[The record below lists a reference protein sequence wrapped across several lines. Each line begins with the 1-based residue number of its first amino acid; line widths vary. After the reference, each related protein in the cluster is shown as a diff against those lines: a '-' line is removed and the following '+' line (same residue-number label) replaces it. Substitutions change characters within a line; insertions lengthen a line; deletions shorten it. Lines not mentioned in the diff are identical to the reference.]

1 MIRRIVKSAVSNV
14 SIEKFWILSTIGP
27 VIALLLAIGFIP
39 MGYATWLSFHS
50 RDAFSP
56 TVTYVGLEN
65 YITLFTNPKFLA
77 SLARSLQYTV
87 VSMAFQTLM
96 GLGIA
101 LLFVRP
107 FRGKLI
113 ARTVVFL
120 PYLLPTA
127 VVGLIFSWLLST
139 QYGVINQLLRQMEI
153 IRFPITFLDNL
164 RAAMY
169 TVVGAGS
176 WKFGMFCTIM
186 FIARLQAIPN
196 ELYEAAKI
204 SGAGTLRCFLDVTLP
219 HLKSTLLLIIL
230 LRGIWMFNKF
240 DMIYILTKGG
250 PLRATETL
258 PIYSYRLAF
267 EERSFGLAAASS
279 VVILL
284 ILAITAIFYFYYFK
298 PSKEV
303 EVE

>member
-1 MIRRIVKSAVSNV
+1 MKRLWKFVISHVSV
-14 SIEKFWILSTIGP
+14 EKFWILSTIGP

-39 MGYATWLSFHS
+39 MGYAIWLSFHS

-56 TVTYVGLEN
+56 TVDYVGLQN

-77 SLARSLQYTV
+77 SLGRSLQYTI
-87 VSMAFQTLM
+87 VSVIFQTLM

-107 FRGKLI
+107 FRGQLF

-139 QYGVINQLLRQMEI
+139 QYGVVNQLLSQLGLI
-153 IRFPITFLDNL
+153 KFPITFLDGL
-164 RAAMY
+164 KSAMY
-169 TVVGAGS
+169 VVVGSGS

-186 FIARLQAIPN
+186 FIARLQAIPKS
-196 ELYEAAKI
+196 LYEAAQI
-204 SGAGTLRCFLDVTLP
+204 SGAGAFRCFLDVTLP
-219 HLKSTLLLIIL
+219 HLKSTLLLIVL

-240 DMIYILTKGG
+240 DMIWILTKGG
-250 PLRATETL
+250 PLRATEIL
-258 PIYSYRLAF
+258 PIFSYRLAF
-267 EERSFGLAAASS
+267 EERSFGLAAAAS

-284 ILAITAIFYFYYFK
+284 ILAITATFYFWYFK
-298 PSKEV
+298 PGKEV

>member
-1 MIRRIVKSAVSNV
+1 MNRFLQYAKTHLSV
-14 SIEKFWILSTIGP
+14 EKVWIFSTIGP

-50 RDAFSP
+50 KDPFSP
-56 TVTYVGLEN
+56 IVAYVGLEN

-77 SLARSLQYTV
+77 SLGRSLQYTI
-87 VSMAFQTLM
+87 VSVIFQTLM

-107 FRGKLI
+107 FRGKLF

-127 VVGLIFSWLLST
+127 VVGLIFSWILST
-139 QYGVINQLLRQMEI
+139 QYGVINQILRQLEI
-153 IRFPITFLDNL
+153 IRFPITFFDGL
-164 RAAMY
+164 RTAIYA
-169 TVVGAGS
+169 VVGAGS

-186 FIARLQAIPN
+186 FIARLQAIPAN
-196 ELYEAAKI
+196 LYEAAKI
-204 SGAGTLRCFLDVTLP
+204 SGAGAFRCFMDVTLP
-219 HLKSTLLLIIL
+219 HLKSTILLIVL

-240 DMIYILTKGG
+240 DMIWILTKGG

-258 PIYSYRLAF
+258 PIFSYRLAF
-267 EERSFGLAAASS
+267 EERSFGLAAAAS

-284 ILAITAIFYFYYFK
+284 LLAVTAVFYFWYFK

-303 EVE
+303 EIE

>member
-1 MIRRIVKSAVSNV
+1 MTRLRKFAISRIST
-14 SIEKFWILSTIGP
+14 EKIWILSTIGP

-50 RDAFSP
+50 KDAYSP
-56 TVTYVGLEN
+56 TVDYVGFQN

-77 SLARSLQYTV
+77 SLGRSLQYTI
-87 VSMAFQTLM
+87 VSVTFQTLM

-107 FRGKLI
+107 FRGKLF

-139 QYGVINQLLRQMEI
+139 QYGVVNQLFRQVGL
-153 IRFPITFLDNL
+153 IRFPITFFDGLKS
-164 RAAMY
+164 AMY
-169 TVVGAGS
+169 AVVGAGS

-186 FIARLQAIPN
+186 FIARLQAIPKN
-196 ELYEAAKI
+196 LYEAAQI
-204 SGAGTLRCFLDVTLP
+204 SGAGAFRCFLDITLP
-219 HLKSTLLLIIL
+219 HLKSTLLLIVL

-240 DMIYILTKGG
+240 DMIWILTKGG
-250 PLRATETL
+250 PIRATETL
-258 PIYSYRLAF
+258 PIFSYRLAF
-267 EERSFGLAAASS
+267 EERSFGLAAAAS
-279 VVILL
+279 VIILL
-284 ILAITAIFYFYYFK
+284 LLAITAIFYFWYFK

-303 EVE
+303 EIE